1 MDSVIKHP
9 AAGAE
14 RERDEKRKR
23 RTVDTELIRAAD
35 ESAAPHAYSEHS
47 RRTVRTAR
55 TPPPLCTYCRPLQ
68 VDKATRELSLP
79 LTWPW

>member
-1 MDSVIKHP
+1 MDPVIKHP

-14 RERDEKRKR
+14 RERDEKGGR
-23 RTVDTELIRAAD
+23 RAVDTELIRAGD
-35 ESAAPHAYSEHS
+35 EGAPACIFPT
-47 RRTVRTAR
+47 RPQ
-55 TPPPLCTYCRPLQ
+55 PPPPCTYCKPLQ